1 MTAEQLKN
9 LAHKETED
17 LVRLL
22 SDWIATS
29 DQYGHI
35 MTAVQQLRSRINAIE
50 DTDIK

>member
-22 SDWIATS
+22 SDWIPYS
-29 DQYGHI
+29 EQYDHI
-35 MTAVQQLRSRINAIE
+35 MNAVQQLRCRINGIE
-50 DTDIK
+50 DADIK